1 MKKKR
6 KAIEGSFP
14 LYFLRFVF
22 CFLKSPAGLPLTYL
36 TDRSR
41 MKILTGPREATQ
53 LRLSSDEAILPTLT
67 RRQFKR

>member
-41 MKILTGPREATQ
+41 MKM
-53 LRLSSDEAILPTLT
+53 SDRPERSHSTST
-67 RRQFKR
+67 VK